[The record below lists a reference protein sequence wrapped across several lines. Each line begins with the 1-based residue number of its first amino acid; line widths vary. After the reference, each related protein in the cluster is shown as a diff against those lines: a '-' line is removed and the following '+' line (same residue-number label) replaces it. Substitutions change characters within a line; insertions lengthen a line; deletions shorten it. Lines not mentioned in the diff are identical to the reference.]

1 MYVNFF
7 FFHLYKVF
15 FFPLRDIVLLL
26 SFFNTKQTRFI
37 FFLYLYSHL
46 FEFCVDKNSE
56 LCPLFLALSF
66 SRVSPVFVII
76 WNALNHKWLCLFKN
90 LRLKQK
96 NIQLVNQ
103 ISLPKKTH
111 NIYEFRLKQPYLLL
125 VLIYF
130 YQNISRIVRVFFRC
144 MRHFFRGIYKIPSAE
159 FHSVCDIVFDCC
171 CKIITITNLTILDCC
186 GIFFAQCF
194 SLSVLKSV
202 SISFLFFF
210 KELFPCT

>member
-7 FFHLYKVF
+7 FSFVQSF

-37 FFLYLYSHL
+37 FFLYLYSHQ

-56 LCPLFLALSF
+56 LCPLFLALFF

-90 LRLKQK
+90 LRRKQK

-103 ISLPKKTH
+103 ISLPKKLEIFM
-111 NIYEFRLKQPYLLL
+111 NFRLKQPYLLL

-144 MRHFFRGIYKIPSAE
+144 M
-159 FHSVCDIVFDCC
+159 
-171 CKIITITNLTILDCC
+171 
-186 GIFFAQCF
+186 
-194 SLSVLKSV
+194 
-202 SISFLFFF
+202 
-210 KELFPCT
+210 